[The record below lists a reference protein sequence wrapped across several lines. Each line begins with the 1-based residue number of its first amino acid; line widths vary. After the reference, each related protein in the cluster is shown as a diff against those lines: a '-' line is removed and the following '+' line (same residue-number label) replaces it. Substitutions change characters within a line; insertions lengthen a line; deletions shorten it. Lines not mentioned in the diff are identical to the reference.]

1 MKKFLSMLLIL
12 CLFLGALPAQALAY
26 VADNI
31 QRADTVEQVSV
42 GNSSLVLQ
50 NDYIRITLNKQD
62 GSLTTSPA
70 ATSSS
75 VNQTDKQKP
84 FCEFVTWKGYGYN
97 KQELVYPSTLRLK
110 NVSFVNKT
118 PNGDAKAIKVEYDLT
133 TKLPDSTLTATTAV
147 YYELV
152 QCKEDESSEDTWG
165 VLTTVSSIY
174 ITGGYVPPTTDSDAY
189 MPRWGYTLDD
199 FTGMGH
205 ANATDSP
212 AIKMRRTV
220 YNTDQHT
227 ESTESSVL
235 TSKVENLSTWD
246 AFFQGSDYCGVDI
259 RDVYV
264 DGYTWANPFVGLTQA
279 SDVQGIDII
288 LPERFSVT
296 PDSSP
301 ANTYVECKGDVAYHF
316 DSNEPGGNVHFL
328 WGFREL
334 KKGVENVPTE
344 ADKVEISIEAKRL
357 AAFANGDSV
366 TVEYVADDAAL
377 NALKQQYG
385 DPIALIS
392 GDYESRNGTE
402 FTFTGGAA
410 LLSPSVTATWD
421 TSNKNNKLVIHKD
434 GTITHSGLS
443 LNAPSF
449 KFYQPKSG
457 AGKDLK
463 IKLTQDGFTFDI
475 NPTKNEAVIYVDI
488 PYANAKLEKA
498 VADAAGNLV
507 FSGDISFQTIFE
519 GASFTLEELG
529 YGLNEKNEFKVNGVH
544 ATGSFDT
551 AKTLSLEL
559 ASVEGEVNTFKGKE
573 KYAFNLELNA
583 FDLFET
589 EAELELTRSKQDG
602 SLLPNTLYFYV
613 ASSPGIPLIPP
624 VPIGQLNGG
633 GAGFSNLADT
643 VNGDY
648 FAIPPLKLRGTL
660 KGTYLHLIEGK
671 GNVVI
676 GPSEISLTAS
686 EVGIVGTNASII
698 DSFGYALKL
707 NGQERTYKGTTYKGI
722 YFVGSEAL
730 NLHLPNTAFNV
741 IVLNSSVE
749 LGAFGGTDENKT
761 NLYLGVGANGS
772 VRGRVQFP
780 DNIRVLG
787 GLGVDVA
794 NINLVIGGQTIFPI
808 RNASVSEG
816 MKQAFSNM
824 DVYLGAMTEVGG
836 WLASARAWVLLPNI
850 VETNFRMGGG
860 WDIEVNAF
868 GYLPEWDWSD
878 KGIDPIVQA
887 MSSEDSGEAVPML
900 LAEESGVPVASGENT
915 EEITVTAG
923 ADETPYILLAFENT
937 VTEQEIKDALKIQKD
952 NQEISVNWVG
962 EDGLIDADA
971 DINADIDIIHNTT
984 DNKDY
989 SVALLR
995 LNEGGIYTVN
1005 TGSLELK
1012 KHQEAAVTPFEELD
1026 LSLNNQQVTGQIKY
1040 AETDTKYVLRTYFA
1054 NEEGGADYLI
1064 DEQEVTDASNISVE
1078 IPQSGALAPTG
1089 SYYVTSFLMTEKSVE
1104 STNENGEVET
1114 LTGLVAI
1121 DNQQFDTQVSYT
1133 NNNHPIAPDNVAL
1146 NLAGNEVMTA
1156 SWGKV
1161 DSADGYA
1168 VTIYQKQ
1175 DDGTYK
1181 DTGFGYDL
1189 DKNATS
1195 INMALTVGG
1204 QAVEVNEEGEIS
1216 STTAAENLEANKTY
1230 KVGVRAYRTIEGG
1243 KYYSTEVESSEQY
1256 LPQYTPL
1263 NLMLSMNDTPC
1274 IADENGVYHAY
1285 VDGTDDVLTVNCE
1298 TTGVTYKV
1306 TRMDTNAEIRENTAG
1321 SGYMLPDFEG
1331 SLMFRI
1337 DGISGV
1343 AGNTTAKDMTSVFLL
1358 VSVDKTPPVLTLSAP
1373 IFYADKM
1380 TGEYQITGTAD
1391 AGSKIFYGNDGK
1403 SVDAANDGSFTVP
1416 GTLESNGGVLS
1427 LYAQDSAG
1435 NESALQLALI
1445 TKQPQYA
1452 VTVNGSYTQDSGDGE
1467 YSEGETI
1474 TIKAGERSGYQ
1485 FGGWTSNRDVAF
1497 ADASS
1502 ATTTFTM
1509 PNADVTVTANWKK
1522 SVSPTPITPGDT
1534 VKYIVEH
1541 YKASNDGYTL
1551 EETEYLGGA
1560 IGSNV
1565 TAEPK
1570 TYTGYTYNP
1579 DAEGSITKGTLKK
1592 ISSASDILTLKLYYD
1607 LTVYAVTV
1615 ENDGNGSATA
1625 VPGSAT
1631 MGETISL
1638 TATPDSGYH
1647 FKSWEVVSGDVTISE
1662 DKFTMPAGNVTVKAL
1677 FERKSNNDEGT
1688 TYYTLT
1694 FDTNGGSSIHAIR
1707 TTSGKTINLSDY
1719 IPTRNGYDFTG
1730 WYSDKTLM
1738 QKITE
1743 IKLNENKT
1751 VYAGWTKLTSDG
1763 SSTQKPPTGDSNE
1776 LLLWSVLLLIS
1787 GFSIINIVLLVKKK
1801 KGAK

>member
-50 NDYIRITLNKQD
+50 NDYIRMTLNKQD

-97 KQELVYPSTLRLK
+97 KQELVYPTTLRLK

-189 MPRWGYTLDD
+189 VPRWGYTLDD

-235 TSKVENLSTWD
+235 TSKVKNLSTWD

-334 KKGVENVPTE
+334 KKGAENVPTE

-507 FSGDISFQTIFE
+507 FSGDISFRTIFE

-671 GNVVI
+671 GDVVI

-730 NLHLPNTAFNV
+730 NLHLPNTEFNV
-741 IVLNSSVE
+741 IVLN
-749 LGAFGGTDENKT
+749 
-761 NLYLGVGANGS
+761 
-772 VRGRVQFP
+772 
-780 DNIRVLG
+780 
-787 GLGVDVA
+787 
-794 NINLVIGGQTIFPI
+794 
-808 RNASVSEG
+808 
-816 MKQAFSNM
+816 
-824 DVYLGAMTEVGG
+824 
-836 WLASARAWVLLPNI
+836 
-850 VETNFRMGGG
+850 
-860 WDIEVNAF
+860 
-868 GYLPEWDWSD
+868 
-878 KGIDPIVQA
+878 
-887 MSSEDSGEAVPML
+887 
-900 LAEESGVPVASGENT
+900 
-915 EEITVTAG
+915 
-923 ADETPYILLAFENT
+923 
-937 VTEQEIKDALKIQKD
+937 
-952 NQEISVNWVG
+952 
-962 EDGLIDADA
+962 
-971 DINADIDIIHNTT
+971 
-984 DNKDY
+984 
-989 SVALLR
+989 
-995 LNEGGIYTVN
+995 
-1005 TGSLELK
+1005 
-1012 KHQEAAVTPFEELD
+1012 
-1026 LSLNNQQVTGQIKY
+1026 LSL
-1040 AETDTKYVLRTYFA
+1040 
-1054 NEEGGADYLI
+1054 
-1064 DEQEVTDASNISVE
+1064 
-1078 IPQSGALAPTG
+1078 
-1089 SYYVTSFLMTEKSVE
+1089 
-1104 STNENGEVET
+1104 
-1114 LTGLVAI
+1114 
-1121 DNQQFDTQVSYT
+1121 
-1133 NNNHPIAPDNVAL
+1133 
-1146 NLAGNEVMTA
+1146 
-1156 SWGKV
+1156 
-1161 DSADGYA
+1161 
-1168 VTIYQKQ
+1168 
-1175 DDGTYK
+1175 
-1181 DTGFGYDL
+1181 
-1189 DKNATS
+1189 
-1195 INMALTVGG
+1195 
-1204 QAVEVNEEGEIS
+1204 
-1216 STTAAENLEANKTY
+1216 
-1230 KVGVRAYRTIEGG
+1230 
-1243 KYYSTEVESSEQY
+1243 
-1256 LPQYTPL
+1256 
-1263 NLMLSMNDTPC
+1263 
-1274 IADENGVYHAY
+1274 
-1285 VDGTDDVLTVNCE
+1285 
-1298 TTGVTYKV
+1298 
-1306 TRMDTNAEIRENTAG
+1306 
-1321 SGYMLPDFEG
+1321 
-1331 SLMFRI
+1331 
-1337 DGISGV
+1337 
-1343 AGNTTAKDMTSVFLL
+1343 
-1358 VSVDKTPPVLTLSAP
+1358 
-1373 IFYADKM
+1373 
-1380 TGEYQITGTAD
+1380 
-1391 AGSKIFYGNDGK
+1391 
-1403 SVDAANDGSFTVP
+1403 
-1416 GTLESNGGVLS
+1416 
-1427 LYAQDSAG
+1427 
-1435 NESALQLALI
+1435 
-1445 TKQPQYA
+1445 
-1452 VTVNGSYTQDSGDGE
+1452 
-1467 YSEGETI
+1467 
-1474 TIKAGERSGYQ
+1474 
-1485 FGGWTSNRDVAF
+1485 
-1497 ADASS
+1497 
-1502 ATTTFTM
+1502 
-1509 PNADVTVTANWKK
+1509 
-1522 SVSPTPITPGDT
+1522 
-1534 VKYIVEH
+1534 
-1541 YKASNDGYTL
+1541 
-1551 EETEYLGGA
+1551 
-1560 IGSNV
+1560 
-1565 TAEPK
+1565 
-1570 TYTGYTYNP
+1570 
-1579 DAEGSITKGTLKK
+1579 
-1592 ISSASDILTLKLYYD
+1592 
-1607 LTVYAVTV
+1607 
-1615 ENDGNGSATA
+1615 
-1625 VPGSAT
+1625 
-1631 MGETISL
+1631 
-1638 TATPDSGYH
+1638 
-1647 FKSWEVVSGDVTISE
+1647 
-1662 DKFTMPAGNVTVKAL
+1662 
-1677 FERKSNNDEGT
+1677 
-1688 TYYTLT
+1688 
-1694 FDTNGGSSIHAIR
+1694 IHI
-1707 TTSGKTINLSDY
+1707 
-1719 IPTRNGYDFTG
+1719 
-1730 WYSDKTLM
+1730 
-1738 QKITE
+1738 
-1743 IKLNENKT
+1743 
-1751 VYAGWTKLTSDG
+1751 
-1763 SSTQKPPTGDSNE
+1763 
-1776 LLLWSVLLLIS
+1776 
-1787 GFSIINIVLLVKKK
+1787 
-1801 KGAK
+1801 

>member
-1 MKKFLSMLLIL
+1 M
-12 CLFLGALPAQALAY
+12 
-26 VADNI
+26 
-31 QRADTVEQVSV
+31 
-42 GNSSLVLQ
+42 
-50 NDYIRITLNKQD
+50 TLNKQD

-97 KQELVYPSTLRLK
+97 KQELVYPTTLRLK

-189 MPRWGYTLDD
+189 VPRWGYTLDD

-235 TSKVENLSTWD
+235 TSKVKNLSTWD

-334 KKGVENVPTE
+334 KKGAENVPTE

-507 FSGDISFQTIFE
+507 FSGDISFRTIFE

-671 GNVVI
+671 GDVVI

-730 NLHLPNTAFNV
+730 NLHLPNT
-741 IVLNSSVE
+741 
-749 LGAFGGTDENKT
+749 D
-761 NLYLGVGANGS
+761 
-772 VRGRVQFP
+772 R
-780 DNIRVLG
+780 
-787 GLGVDVA
+787 
-794 NINLVIGGQTIFPI
+794 
-808 RNASVSEG
+808 
-816 MKQAFSNM
+816 
-824 DVYLGAMTEVGG
+824 
-836 WLASARAWVLLPNI
+836 
-850 VETNFRMGGG
+850 
-860 WDIEVNAF
+860 
-868 GYLPEWDWSD
+868 
-878 KGIDPIVQA
+878 
-887 MSSEDSGEAVPML
+887 
-900 LAEESGVPVASGENT
+900 
-915 EEITVTAG
+915 
-923 ADETPYILLAFENT
+923 
-937 VTEQEIKDALKIQKD
+937 
-952 NQEISVNWVG
+952 
-962 EDGLIDADA
+962 
-971 DINADIDIIHNTT
+971 
-984 DNKDY
+984 
-989 SVALLR
+989 
-995 LNEGGIYTVN
+995 
-1005 TGSLELK
+1005 
-1012 KHQEAAVTPFEELD
+1012 
-1026 LSLNNQQVTGQIKY
+1026 
-1040 AETDTKYVLRTYFA
+1040 
-1054 NEEGGADYLI
+1054 
-1064 DEQEVTDASNISVE
+1064 
-1078 IPQSGALAPTG
+1078 
-1089 SYYVTSFLMTEKSVE
+1089 KSV
-1104 STNENGEVET
+1104 V
-1114 LTGLVAI
+1114 
-1121 DNQQFDTQVSYT
+1121 
-1133 NNNHPIAPDNVAL
+1133 
-1146 NLAGNEVMTA
+1146 
-1156 SWGKV
+1156 
-1161 DSADGYA
+1161 
-1168 VTIYQKQ
+1168 
-1175 DDGTYK
+1175 
-1181 DTGFGYDL
+1181 
-1189 DKNATS
+1189 
-1195 INMALTVGG
+1195 
-1204 QAVEVNEEGEIS
+1204 
-1216 STTAAENLEANKTY
+1216 
-1230 KVGVRAYRTIEGG
+1230 
-1243 KYYSTEVESSEQY
+1243 
-1256 LPQYTPL
+1256 
-1263 NLMLSMNDTPC
+1263 
-1274 IADENGVYHAY
+1274 
-1285 VDGTDDVLTVNCE
+1285 
-1298 TTGVTYKV
+1298 
-1306 TRMDTNAEIRENTAG
+1306 
-1321 SGYMLPDFEG
+1321 
-1331 SLMFRI
+1331 
-1337 DGISGV
+1337 
-1343 AGNTTAKDMTSVFLL
+1343 
-1358 VSVDKTPPVLTLSAP
+1358 
-1373 IFYADKM
+1373 
-1380 TGEYQITGTAD
+1380 
-1391 AGSKIFYGNDGK
+1391 
-1403 SVDAANDGSFTVP
+1403 
-1416 GTLESNGGVLS
+1416 
-1427 LYAQDSAG
+1427 
-1435 NESALQLALI
+1435 
-1445 TKQPQYA
+1445 
-1452 VTVNGSYTQDSGDGE
+1452 
-1467 YSEGETI
+1467 
-1474 TIKAGERSGYQ
+1474 
-1485 FGGWTSNRDVAF
+1485 
-1497 ADASS
+1497 
-1502 ATTTFTM
+1502 
-1509 PNADVTVTANWKK
+1509 
-1522 SVSPTPITPGDT
+1522 
-1534 VKYIVEH
+1534 
-1541 YKASNDGYTL
+1541 
-1551 EETEYLGGA
+1551 
-1560 IGSNV
+1560 
-1565 TAEPK
+1565 
-1570 TYTGYTYNP
+1570 
-1579 DAEGSITKGTLKK
+1579 
-1592 ISSASDILTLKLYYD
+1592 
-1607 LTVYAVTV
+1607 
-1615 ENDGNGSATA
+1615 
-1625 VPGSAT
+1625 
-1631 MGETISL
+1631 
-1638 TATPDSGYH
+1638 
-1647 FKSWEVVSGDVTISE
+1647 
-1662 DKFTMPAGNVTVKAL
+1662 
-1677 FERKSNNDEGT
+1677 
-1688 TYYTLT
+1688 
-1694 FDTNGGSSIHAIR
+1694 
-1707 TTSGKTINLSDY
+1707 
-1719 IPTRNGYDFTG
+1719 
-1730 WYSDKTLM
+1730 
-1738 QKITE
+1738 
-1743 IKLNENKT
+1743 
-1751 VYAGWTKLTSDG
+1751 
-1763 SSTQKPPTGDSNE
+1763 
-1776 LLLWSVLLLIS
+1776 
-1787 GFSIINIVLLVKKK
+1787 
-1801 KGAK
+1801 

>member
-50 NDYIRITLNKQD
+50 NDYIRMTLNKQD

-97 KQELVYPSTLRLK
+97 KQELVYPTTLRLK

-235 TSKVENLSTWD
+235 TSKVKNLSTWD

-334 KKGVENVPTE
+334 KKGAENVPTE

-507 FSGDISFQTIFE
+507 FSGDISFRTIFE

-671 GNVVI
+671 GDVVI

-730 NLHLPNTAFNV
+730 NLHLPNTEFNV
-741 IVLNSSVE
+741 I
-749 LGAFGGTDENKT
+749 
-761 NLYLGVGANGS
+761 
-772 VRGRVQFP
+772 
-780 DNIRVLG
+780 
-787 GLGVDVA
+787 
-794 NINLVIGGQTIFPI
+794 
-808 RNASVSEG
+808 
-816 MKQAFSNM
+816 
-824 DVYLGAMTEVGG
+824 
-836 WLASARAWVLLPNI
+836 W
-850 VETNFRMGGG
+850 
-860 WDIEVNAF
+860 
-868 GYLPEWDWSD
+868 
-878 KGIDPIVQA
+878 
-887 MSSEDSGEAVPML
+887 
-900 LAEESGVPVASGENT
+900 
-915 EEITVTAG
+915 
-923 ADETPYILLAFENT
+923 
-937 VTEQEIKDALKIQKD
+937 
-952 NQEISVNWVG
+952 
-962 EDGLIDADA
+962 
-971 DINADIDIIHNTT
+971 
-984 DNKDY
+984 
-989 SVALLR
+989 
-995 LNEGGIYTVN
+995 
-1005 TGSLELK
+1005 
-1012 KHQEAAVTPFEELD
+1012 
-1026 LSLNNQQVTGQIKY
+1026 
-1040 AETDTKYVLRTYFA
+1040 
-1054 NEEGGADYLI
+1054 
-1064 DEQEVTDASNISVE
+1064 
-1078 IPQSGALAPTG
+1078 
-1089 SYYVTSFLMTEKSVE
+1089 
-1104 STNENGEVET
+1104 
-1114 LTGLVAI
+1114 
-1121 DNQQFDTQVSYT
+1121 
-1133 NNNHPIAPDNVAL
+1133 
-1146 NLAGNEVMTA
+1146 
-1156 SWGKV
+1156 
-1161 DSADGYA
+1161 
-1168 VTIYQKQ
+1168 
-1175 DDGTYK
+1175 
-1181 DTGFGYDL
+1181 
-1189 DKNATS
+1189 
-1195 INMALTVGG
+1195 
-1204 QAVEVNEEGEIS
+1204 
-1216 STTAAENLEANKTY
+1216 
-1230 KVGVRAYRTIEGG
+1230 
-1243 KYYSTEVESSEQY
+1243 
-1256 LPQYTPL
+1256 
-1263 NLMLSMNDTPC
+1263 C
-1274 IADENGVYHAY
+1274 
-1285 VDGTDDVLTVNCE
+1285 
-1298 TTGVTYKV
+1298 
-1306 TRMDTNAEIRENTAG
+1306 
-1321 SGYMLPDFEG
+1321 
-1331 SLMFRI
+1331 
-1337 DGISGV
+1337 
-1343 AGNTTAKDMTSVFLL
+1343 
-1358 VSVDKTPPVLTLSAP
+1358 
-1373 IFYADKM
+1373 
-1380 TGEYQITGTAD
+1380 
-1391 AGSKIFYGNDGK
+1391 
-1403 SVDAANDGSFTVP
+1403 
-1416 GTLESNGGVLS
+1416 
-1427 LYAQDSAG
+1427 
-1435 NESALQLALI
+1435 
-1445 TKQPQYA
+1445 
-1452 VTVNGSYTQDSGDGE
+1452 
-1467 YSEGETI
+1467 
-1474 TIKAGERSGYQ
+1474 
-1485 FGGWTSNRDVAF
+1485 
-1497 ADASS
+1497 
-1502 ATTTFTM
+1502 
-1509 PNADVTVTANWKK
+1509 
-1522 SVSPTPITPGDT
+1522 
-1534 VKYIVEH
+1534 
-1541 YKASNDGYTL
+1541 
-1551 EETEYLGGA
+1551 
-1560 IGSNV
+1560 
-1565 TAEPK
+1565 
-1570 TYTGYTYNP
+1570 
-1579 DAEGSITKGTLKK
+1579 
-1592 ISSASDILTLKLYYD
+1592 
-1607 LTVYAVTV
+1607 
-1615 ENDGNGSATA
+1615 
-1625 VPGSAT
+1625 
-1631 MGETISL
+1631 
-1638 TATPDSGYH
+1638 
-1647 FKSWEVVSGDVTISE
+1647 
-1662 DKFTMPAGNVTVKAL
+1662 
-1677 FERKSNNDEGT
+1677 
-1688 TYYTLT
+1688 
-1694 FDTNGGSSIHAIR
+1694 
-1707 TTSGKTINLSDY
+1707 
-1719 IPTRNGYDFTG
+1719 
-1730 WYSDKTLM
+1730 
-1738 QKITE
+1738 
-1743 IKLNENKT
+1743 
-1751 VYAGWTKLTSDG
+1751 
-1763 SSTQKPPTGDSNE
+1763 
-1776 LLLWSVLLLIS
+1776 
-1787 GFSIINIVLLVKKK
+1787 
-1801 KGAK
+1801 

>member
-50 NDYIRITLNKQD
+50 NDYIRMTLNKQD

-97 KQELVYPSTLRLK
+97 KQELVYPTTLRLK

-189 MPRWGYTLDD
+189 VPRWGYTLDD

-205 ANATDSP
+205 ANATDGP

-264 DGYTWANPFVGLTQA
+264 DGYPWANPFVGLTQA

-301 ANTYVECKGDVAYHF
+301 TNTYVECKGDVAYHF

-660 KGTYLHLIEGK
+660 KG
-671 GNVVI
+671 
-676 GPSEISLTAS
+676 PIS
-686 EVGIVGTNASII
+686 
-698 DSFGYALKL
+698 
-707 NGQERTYKGTTYKGI
+707 
-722 YFVGSEAL
+722 
-730 NLHLPNTAFNV
+730 
-741 IVLNSSVE
+741 
-749 LGAFGGTDENKT
+749 
-761 NLYLGVGANGS
+761 
-772 VRGRVQFP
+772 
-780 DNIRVLG
+780 
-787 GLGVDVA
+787 
-794 NINLVIGGQTIFPI
+794 
-808 RNASVSEG
+808 
-816 MKQAFSNM
+816 
-824 DVYLGAMTEVGG
+824 
-836 WLASARAWVLLPNI
+836 
-850 VETNFRMGGG
+850 
-860 WDIEVNAF
+860 
-868 GYLPEWDWSD
+868 
-878 KGIDPIVQA
+878 
-887 MSSEDSGEAVPML
+887 
-900 LAEESGVPVASGENT
+900 
-915 EEITVTAG
+915 
-923 ADETPYILLAFENT
+923 
-937 VTEQEIKDALKIQKD
+937 
-952 NQEISVNWVG
+952 
-962 EDGLIDADA
+962 
-971 DINADIDIIHNTT
+971 
-984 DNKDY
+984 
-989 SVALLR
+989 
-995 LNEGGIYTVN
+995 
-1005 TGSLELK
+1005 
-1012 KHQEAAVTPFEELD
+1012 
-1026 LSLNNQQVTGQIKY
+1026 
-1040 AETDTKYVLRTYFA
+1040 
-1054 NEEGGADYLI
+1054 
-1064 DEQEVTDASNISVE
+1064 
-1078 IPQSGALAPTG
+1078 
-1089 SYYVTSFLMTEKSVE
+1089 
-1104 STNENGEVET
+1104 
-1114 LTGLVAI
+1114 
-1121 DNQQFDTQVSYT
+1121 
-1133 NNNHPIAPDNVAL
+1133 
-1146 NLAGNEVMTA
+1146 
-1156 SWGKV
+1156 
-1161 DSADGYA
+1161 
-1168 VTIYQKQ
+1168 
-1175 DDGTYK
+1175 
-1181 DTGFGYDL
+1181 
-1189 DKNATS
+1189 
-1195 INMALTVGG
+1195 
-1204 QAVEVNEEGEIS
+1204 IS
-1216 STTAAENLEANKTY
+1216 S
-1230 KVGVRAYRTIEGG
+1230 RAR
-1243 KYYSTEVESSEQY
+1243 
-1256 LPQYTPL
+1256 
-1263 NLMLSMNDTPC
+1263 
-1274 IADENGVYHAY
+1274 
-1285 VDGTDDVLTVNCE
+1285 GT
-1298 TTGVTYKV
+1298 
-1306 TRMDTNAEIRENTAG
+1306 
-1321 SGYMLPDFEG
+1321 
-1331 SLMFRI
+1331 
-1337 DGISGV
+1337 
-1343 AGNTTAKDMTSVFLL
+1343 
-1358 VSVDKTPPVLTLSAP
+1358 
-1373 IFYADKM
+1373 
-1380 TGEYQITGTAD
+1380 
-1391 AGSKIFYGNDGK
+1391 
-1403 SVDAANDGSFTVP
+1403 
-1416 GTLESNGGVLS
+1416 
-1427 LYAQDSAG
+1427 
-1435 NESALQLALI
+1435 
-1445 TKQPQYA
+1445 
-1452 VTVNGSYTQDSGDGE
+1452 
-1467 YSEGETI
+1467 
-1474 TIKAGERSGYQ
+1474 
-1485 FGGWTSNRDVAF
+1485 
-1497 ADASS
+1497 
-1502 ATTTFTM
+1502 
-1509 PNADVTVTANWKK
+1509 
-1522 SVSPTPITPGDT
+1522 
-1534 VKYIVEH
+1534 
-1541 YKASNDGYTL
+1541 
-1551 EETEYLGGA
+1551 
-1560 IGSNV
+1560 
-1565 TAEPK
+1565 
-1570 TYTGYTYNP
+1570 
-1579 DAEGSITKGTLKK
+1579 
-1592 ISSASDILTLKLYYD
+1592 
-1607 LTVYAVTV
+1607 
-1615 ENDGNGSATA
+1615 
-1625 VPGSAT
+1625 
-1631 MGETISL
+1631 
-1638 TATPDSGYH
+1638 
-1647 FKSWEVVSGDVTISE
+1647 
-1662 DKFTMPAGNVTVKAL
+1662 
-1677 FERKSNNDEGT
+1677 
-1688 TYYTLT
+1688 
-1694 FDTNGGSSIHAIR
+1694 
-1707 TTSGKTINLSDY
+1707 
-1719 IPTRNGYDFTG
+1719 
-1730 WYSDKTLM
+1730 
-1738 QKITE
+1738 
-1743 IKLNENKT
+1743 
-1751 VYAGWTKLTSDG
+1751 
-1763 SSTQKPPTGDSNE
+1763 
-1776 LLLWSVLLLIS
+1776 
-1787 GFSIINIVLLVKKK
+1787 
-1801 KGAK
+1801 